1 MCGSYDDFIVKWC
14 RMNGVHRASSFNGAQ
29 NAQAVDLTVKLGS
42 CAPSRDKIPYFK
54 RESEG

>member
-29 NAQAVDLTVKLGS
+29 NAQAVDLTAKLGS

-54 RESEG
+54 R